1 MGGSKS
7 PSSNQVPM
15 QDNSAMLA
23 MISQIQQNNA
33 AQQAQALRTEQQAI
47 RNSQVQAAQQAG
59 SVGNQQ
65 AQQQLGLQNQYQEAM
80 DASAKQNAM
89 GVGGFA
95 ATGGAFDPNA
105 ARAAQLTNL
114 GAAAGSLPPSAY
126 NQAGSGVTPKN
137 PAMGNAAP
145 ANMGVTGA
153 SQFNLPSTQGL
164 KFGGI

>member
-1 MGGSKS
+1 MGGSSPQPQSTQTALDPQMLTLIKS
-7 PSSNQVPM
+7 M
-15 QDNSAMLA
+15 QD
-23 MISQIQQNNA
+23 QQLQ
-33 AQQAQALRTEQQAI
+33 AQQQAMKQEQAAI

-65 AQQQLGLQNQYQEAM
+65 AQQQLGLQNQYQEAL

-89 GVGGFA
+89 GVGGYA

-105 ARAAQLTNL
+105 ARVAQLSNL
-114 GAAAGSLPPSAY
+114 GAAAGSLPTSVY
-126 NQAGSGVTPKN
+126 NQAGSGVAPKN
-137 PAMGNAAP
+137 PAMTAAAP
-145 ANMGVTGA
+145 VNTGVSGA

>member
-1 MGGSKS
+1 MGGSTPQPQTTQAGLD
-7 PSSNQVPM
+7 PS
-15 QDNSAMLA
+15 MLA
-23 MISQIQQNNA
+23 MIKSMQDQQM
-33 AQQAQALRTEQQAI
+33 QAQREAIRAEQQAI

-80 DASAKQNAM
+80 DATAKQNAM

-137 PAMGNAAP
+137 PAMANAAP